1 MAFLPDPAAVPSPQ
15 LHEYDATDPSE
26 SADPD
31 PSTATPSASED
42 TVKDAVGA
50 ALVRVTVTVRVVV
63 AVPPRLSV
71 TVRVIVFSPP
81 DA

>member
-31 PSTATPSASED
+31 PSTATPKPLGLA
-42 TVKDAVGA
+42 VNDAVGA
-50 ALVRVTVTVRVVV
+50 TLLAETVTVRVVLAV
-63 AVPPRLSV
+63 APSLSV
-71 TVRVIVFSPP
+71 TVSVIVFDP
-81 DA
+81 AVA